1 MPKEPAAA
9 PQPDASDPMFKPPLK
24 PRRGLFYLFMGLF
37 VLWLLALVA
46 MFLTTVYP
54 HPETDVHRRTGH
66 VAPPPPAATD
76 Q

>member
-1 MPKEPAAA
+1 MPKDPAAA
-9 PQPDASDPMFKPPLK
+9 DPQPDTPNSTFKPPLK

-54 HPETDVHRRTGH
+54 HPETDIHRRASHT
-66 VAPPPPAATD
+66 PSPTATD